1 MKPKELTIKELKKI
15 LSEHNCSIPTGS
27 KKNDLIKLVEEIN
40 MSDKAFLEATSDETF
55 EDLFEEETGDLVAE
69 EPSFVKTES
78 PVDKI
83 EDNTP
88 SVGSAEWDSYV
99 MSQFQNNELID
110 GNPICAGLR
119 RVTELVLGD
128 IVSSGPVQV
137 FPANDENGPGRATV
151 VFKVVIECFD
161 GKMREYSEVADVWH
175 GNTDDLF
182 CAHPVATASTRA
194 EGRALRKA
202 LKIRCLAAE
211 ELAKKDIVGIV
222 KESVKKTPTSGDYEP
237 TQNISTQQVQFIDT
251 KCKQLD
257 VDAFAF
263 INMGNGSYSSVGEV
277 TKDSAKKMIKVLNN
291 YQNNQADI
299 PQNIRGYK
307 HGWRE

>member
-1 MKPKELTIKELKKI
+1 LKPKELTIKELKKI

-202 LKIRCLAAE
+202 LKLRVLAAE
-211 ELAKKDIVGIV
+211 ELARKDIVEIV
-222 KESVKKTPTSGDYEP
+222 KQSVKSANRIDGIT
-237 TQNISTQQVQFIDT
+237 NQQIQFMDNFCSRFDINV
-251 KCKQLD
+251 LN
-257 VDAFAF
+257 F
-263 INMGNGSYSSVGEV
+263 INMGKETYPSIYEIN
-277 TKDSAKKMIKVLNN
+277 KDKAAQMIKHLNQ
-291 YQNNQADI
+291 YQKPDNEVPDSI
-299 PQNIRGYK
+299 KGYDAN
-307 HGWRE
+307 WRSE

>member
-1 MKPKELTIKELKKI
+1 MYEKHTIKELKEI
-15 LSEHNCSIPTGS
+15 LAEHNCAVPNGA
-27 KKNDLIKLVEEIN
+27 KKADLIELLEAVMAKDEDFVTMQIDNELDIFDEVVEENEPVVIEEN
-40 MSDKAFLEATSDETF
+40 LQKKETNRPSMFSDEWN
-55 EDLFEEETGDLVAE
+55 E
-69 EPSFVKTES
+69 
-78 PVDKI
+78 
-83 EDNTP
+83 
-88 SVGSAEWDSYV
+88 YV
-99 MSQFQNNELID
+99 MAHFHQNELID

-119 RVTELVLGD
+119 RVAELLLGD
-128 IVSSGPVQV
+128 IVHSGPEQV
-137 FPANDENGPGRATV
+137 FPATDGLAPDRATV
-151 VFKVVIECFD
+151 VFKVVFD
-161 GKMREYSEVADVWH
+161 WMNSGQQRTFMEVADVWH

-237 TQNISTQQVQFIDT
+237 TQSISTQQVQFIDT

-263 INMGNGSYSSVGEV
+263 INMGNGSYSTVSEV